1 MFFRKWSS
9 KKDLREAY
17 RAAELIQA
25 AETVREAD
33 MLTGYAIGI
42 IDEKQRR
49 GRMTRQTAEAIAEMV
64 DALGEEIRRDLI
76 EERRAAESEREEREQ
91 EKIAQFPAAVIVE

>member
-1 MFFRKWSS
+1 MFFRRWSS

-17 RAAELIQA
+17 RAAELIQT

-49 GRMTRQTAEAIAEMV
+49 GALTRQTAESIAEIV
-64 DALGEEIRRDLI
+64 EALGEEARRDI
-76 EERRAAESEREEREQ
+76 IAERRAADSERAEAESA
-91 EKIAQFPAAVIVE
+91 KVLSFPETAEL